1 MVAAASLPFP
11 MRPPVPNPENL
22 PKPADAAAAER
33 LLEDLASAAAAR
45 PVLAD
50 PAGRALLMAVGGN
63 SPFLSHTAVRAP
75 AILAS
80 FWNEGPRASLDRIL
94 QATAAAADSDS
105 QATLM
110 RALRA
115 ERAAAA
121 LTIGLADVAETWG
134 EPEVT
139 AALSQFAD
147 AAISATVRFLLHQ
160 AANDGRIEARPAEE
174 SGLMVFGMG
183 KLGAGELNYSSDV
196 DLIVFWDG
204 DRVRPLGEYTAED
217 TFVRM
222 TRNLVRIL
230 SDRTEDGYVFRT
242 DLRLRPD
249 PGATPVA
256 MSMAAAEAY
265 YESVGQNWE
274 RAAWIKGRGVAGDP
288 VAAATFLKH
297 LTPYMWRKHL
307 DFAAIEDIH
316 SLKRQIHAV
325 KGHGEIAVRGH
336 NLKLGAGGIREIE
349 FFAQTLQLIAGGRD
363 PSLRG
368 RRTTEALTALAA
380 AGRTTA
386 DAASDLTRSYW
397 FLRRLEHRMQM
408 IDDAQTHSLPG
419 DDAGFRRAALFC
431 GFADEASFEGAV
443 RKELET
449 VAKHSARLF
458 EKSPQLSVGG
468 SLVFTGVEDDPDTLK
483 TLSSLGF
490 HEPSKAAEIIR
501 TWHHGRYGATRTE
514 RARELLTELMPHL
527 LKAFG
532 STPNADYAF
541 LRFDAFLS
549 RLPAGVQLFSLL
561 RSHTELLDLL
571 AEIMGGAPRLAETL
585 AQRPGILDAVLY
597 PSFFRPLPARDVLR
611 SELEAL
617 LAGANS
623 YEDVLDLA
631 RTFANERK
639 FQVGVQVMRGRAD
652 ARRAGWMLTDLAE
665 MLVQALL
672 ERTEAEFARQHGKV
686 DGGSFGIL
694 GMGKFGARE
703 MTAASDLD
711 VIFLYDSP
719 ADAVSDG
726 RSKLPAAAYYVR
738 LSQRLITAISAPTA
752 RGRLYEVDARL
763 RPSGIQGQLAVS
775 VDGFLR
781 YEREEA
787 WTFERMALTRARG
800 VAGTPALLARAQEGI
815 RAILARPQDRDRLL
829 LDVAGLRAKVTA
841 QHGTRNPLDIKYVRG
856 GTLDL
861 EFLAQTLQLASA
873 AVHPSVI
880 TGDTAAAFQAIGAAG
895 ILEPDLAGRLA
906 RAALFLRNVQSVLRA
921 TIEGDTATADTPEAL
936 LRGVAKAAGTVS
948 TTQMKAEL
956 EKTEA
961 WVYERFQE
969 MIEVPAARVPPP
981 ASHAP

>member
-1 MVAAASLPFP
+1 MP
-11 MRPPVPNPENL
+11 PPVHKPETL

-33 LLEDLASAAAAR
+33 LLEELAAAPALA

-50 PAGRALLMAVGGN
+50 AAARDLLRAVGGN
-63 SPFLSHTAVRAP
+63 SPFLSHGVLRAP
-75 AILAS
+75 EVMAA
-80 FWNEGPRASLDRIL
+80 FWSEGPRVTLDRIL
-94 QATAAAADSDS
+94 QATRDAAQSGS
-105 QATLM
+105 QADLM
-110 RALRA
+110 RALRHQ
-115 ERAAAA
+115 RWGAA
-121 LTIGLADVAETWG
+121 LTIGLADVAETWS
-134 EPEVT
+134 EPQVT
-139 AALSQFAD
+139 AALSEFAD
-147 AAISATVRFLLHQ
+147 AAIAAAVGFLLQQ
-160 AANDGRIEARPAEE
+160 AALDGRIEDRPAAE
-174 SGLMVFGMG
+174 SGLAVFGMG
-183 KLGAGELNYSSDV
+183 KLGACELNYSSDV

-204 DRVRPLGEYTAED
+204 DRVRPLGDFTAED

-222 TRNLVRIL
+222 TRALVRIL

-274 RAAWIKGRGVAGDP
+274 RAAWIKGRVVAGDP
-288 VAAATFLKH
+288 TAAAGFLKR
-297 LTPYMWRKHL
+297 LTPYLWRKHL
-307 DFAAIEDIH
+307 DFAAIEDIQ
-316 SLKRQIHAV
+316 SLKRQIHAI

-363 PSLRG
+363 PSLRS
-368 RRTTEALTALAA
+368 RRTTEALSALAA
-380 AGRTTA
+380 ANRATA
-386 DAASDLTRSYW
+386 DAARDLTHSYW

-408 IDDAQTHSLPG
+408 IDDAQTHSLP
-419 DDAGFRRAALFC
+419 DDDEGFRRAALFS
-431 GFADEASFEGAV
+431 GFPDVQTFETAV

-483 TLSSLGF
+483 TLAALGF
-490 HEPSKAAEIIR
+490 AEPSKAAATIR
-501 TWHHGRYGATRTE
+501 AWHHGRYGATRTE

-532 STPNADYAF
+532 STPHADYAF

-561 RSHTELLDLL
+561 RSHTELLSLL
-571 AEIMGGAPRLAETL
+571 AEIMGAAPRLAEML
-585 AQRPGILDAVLY
+585 SQRPGILDAVLY
-597 PSFFRPLPARDVLR
+597 PTFFRPLPGKDALR
-611 SELEAL
+611 KEFDAQ
-617 LAGANS
+617 LAAANS

-652 ARRAGWMLTDLAE
+652 ARRAGWMFTDLAE

-672 ERTEAEFARQHGKV
+672 ERTEAEFSRQHGTIP
-686 DGGSFGIL
+686 GGTYAVV
-694 GMGKFGARE
+694 GMGKLGARE

-711 VIFLYDSP
+711 LIFLYDAP
-719 ADAVSDG
+719 ADAVSTG

-738 LSQRLITAISAPTA
+738 LSQRLITALSAPTA

-775 VDGFLR
+775 LDGFLQ

-787 WTFERMALTRARG
+787 WTFEHIALTRARP
-800 VAGTPALLARAQEGI
+800 VAGSPELLAQIQDGVRSV
-815 RAILARPQDRDRLL
+815 LVRPRDMHRLL
-829 LDVAGLRAKVTA
+829 ADVADLRAKVTL
-841 QHGTRNPLDIKYVRG
+841 QHGTRNPLHIKYVRG
-856 GTLDL
+856 GTFDL
-861 EFLAQTLQLASA
+861 EFLAQYLQLRA
-873 AVHPSVI
+873 AAEHPEVLH
-880 TGDTAAAFQAIGAAG
+880 GDTAAAFVALGSAG
-895 ILEPDLAGRLA
+895 VISAELSGRLA
-906 RAALFLRNVQSVLRA
+906 RATLFLRNVQSVLRA
-921 TIEGDTATADTPEAL
+921 TLEGDTALAEAGETPEGL
-936 LRGVAKAAGTVS
+936 MRSVAKASGTLS
-948 TTQMKAEL
+948 TAQLKAEL
-956 EKTEA
+956 EKAEA

-969 MIEVPAARVPPP
+969 MIEAPAARLP
-981 ASHAP
+981 ATDAPQAPTR

>member
-1 MVAAASLPFP
+1 MVGAASLPLRMP
-11 MRPPVPNPENL
+11 LPVPTPDTL
-22 PKPADAAAAER
+22 PQPADAAAADR
-33 LLEDLASAAAAR
+33 LIDDLGGVAALR
-45 PVLAD
+45 SVLND
-50 PAGRALLMAVGGN
+50 PAGRTLLRAIGGN
-63 SPFLSHTAVRAP
+63 SPFLSHAAVRAP
-75 AILAS
+75 AIVES
-80 FWNEGPRASLDRIL
+80 FWSEGPRACLDRIQ

-105 QATLM
+105 QPSLM
-110 RALRA
+110 HALRA
-115 ERAAAA
+115 QRWSAA
-121 LTIGLADVAETWG
+121 LTIGLADVAETWA

-147 AAISATVRFLLHQ
+147 AAISAAVRFLLRQ
-160 AANDGRIEARPAEE
+160 AAHDGRIEERPAEE

-196 DLIVFWDG
+196 DLIVLWDG

-222 TRNLVRIL
+222 TRSLVRIL
-230 SDRTEDGYVFRT
+230 AERTEDGYVFRT

-274 RAAWIKGRGVAGDP
+274 RAAWIKGRAVAGDP

-307 DFAAIEDIH
+307 DFAAIEDIQ

-325 KGHGEIAVRGH
+325 KGHGQIAVRGH

-368 RRTTEALTALAA
+368 RRTTEALAALAA

-386 DAASDLTRSYW
+386 GAARDLTHSYW

-408 IDDAQTHSLPG
+408 IDDAQTHSLPD

-431 GFADEASFEGAV
+431 GFADETTFEAAV
-443 RKELET
+443 RRELET

-490 HEPSKAAEIIR
+490 QEPSKAAEIIR
-501 TWHHGRYGATRTE
+501 IWHHGRYGATRTE

-571 AEIMGGAPRLAETL
+571 AEIMGGAPRLAEML
-585 AQRPGILDAVLY
+585 AQRPSILDAVLY
-597 PSFFRPLPARDVLR
+597 PQFFRPLPAREVLR
-611 SELEAL
+611 AEFETLLES
-617 LAGANS
+617 ANS

-639 FQVGVQVMRGRAD
+639 FQVGVQVMRGGAD
-652 ARRAGWMLTDLAE
+652 ARRAGWMFTDLAE
-665 MLVQALL
+665 VLVQALL
-672 ERTEAEFARQHGKV
+672 ERTEGEFARQHGKV
-686 DGGSFGIL
+686 QGGSFAIL

-711 VIFLYDSP
+711 VIFLYDAP
-719 ADAVSDG
+719 ADAISDG

-738 LSQRLITAISAPTA
+738 LSQRLITALSAPTA

-775 VDGFLR
+775 IDGFLK

-787 WTFERMALTRARG
+787 WTFERMARTRARG
-800 VAGTPALLARAQEGI
+800 IAGATALLARAGDGI
-815 RAILARPQDRDRLL
+815 RALLARAVDRNGLL
-829 LDVAGLRAKVTA
+829 FDVADLRAKVTA
-841 QHGTRNPLDIKYVRG
+841 QRGTRNPLDIKYVRG

-861 EFLAQTLQLASA
+861 EFLAQYLQLASA
-873 AVHPSVI
+873 AAHPGI
-880 TGDTAAAFQAIGAAG
+880 LNGDTAAAFQAIAAAG
-895 ILEPDLAGRLA
+895 TIAPDLAGRLA
-906 RAALFLRNVQSVLRA
+906 RATLFLRNVQSVLRA
-921 TIEGDTATADTPEAL
+921 TIEGETATADTPEAL
-936 LRGVAKAAGTVS
+936 LRGVAKASGTLS
-948 TTQMKAEL
+948 TAQLKAEL

-969 MIEVPAARVPPP
+969 MIEAPAANVPPP
-981 ASHAP
+981 ETHTR